1 MNRNLIRH
9 ELSKIFGN
17 PIFALALILA
27 TAISMAAAIEA
38 WWTLEAERKQL
49 LSFGYGIGLQSQT
62 YLGQTRESSFGNW
75 IVVSANAP
83 LSASVFFYA
92 LPLLAML
99 AGSWSCLF
107 ERLSGYDMQICTRV
121 SRKAYVNVKMLS
133 AFLSAFTVTAI
144 PLLVNFL
151 IVSMLFPAYLPRVD
165 ESTYVGLYLHSY
177 FSGLF
182 YSHPLSYVLAY
193 TLFDAVTLGTLS
205 MAVTGFSILFRSRI
219 KAIIVPYLLMVAW
232 HFANGWIFG
241 VMACVG
247 FNCNILN
254 SIRSESLNN
263 WPDIR
268 AGFAEIILL
277 TLASLAFSGAW
288 KRREVV

>member
-1 MNRNLIRH
+1 
-9 ELSKIFGN
+9 
-17 PIFALALILA
+17 
-27 TAISMAAAIEA
+27 MAAAIEA
-38 WWTLEAERKQL
+38 WWTLEIERKQL

-83 LSASVFFYA
+83 LLASLFFYS

-99 AGSWSCLF
+99 AGSWSCLP
-107 ERLSGYDMQICTRV
+107 ERLSGYEAQICTRV
-121 SRKAYVNVKMLS
+121 SRNSYVNVKMLS
-133 AFLSAFTVTAI
+133 AFLSAFAVTAI

-182 YSHPLSYVLAY
+182 YSRPLLYVLVY
-193 TLFDAVTLGTLS
+193 TLFDAVTLGVLS
-205 MAVTGFSILFRSRI
+205 MVVTGLSVVFRSRI
-219 KAIIVPYLLMVAW
+219 KAMVVPYLIMVAW
-232 HFANGWIFG
+232 HFVNDWIFS
-241 VMACVG
+241 VLSCVG

-268 AGFAEIILL
+268 AGVAEIILL
-277 TLASLAFSGAW
+277 FVFSLISARFL

>member
-1 MNRNLIRH
+1 MNQKLARY
-9 ELSKIFGN
+9 ELSKTIRRPAF
-17 PIFALALILA
+17 ILALLIA
-27 TAISMAAAIEA
+27 VAVAIAAA
-38 WWTLEAERKQL
+38 LEPWANLEKERHNL
-49 LSFGYGIGLQSQT
+49 LSFGYGVGVQAEN

-121 SRKAYVNVKMLS
+121 SRNAYVNVKMLS
-133 AFLSAFTVTAI
+133 AFLSAFAVTAI

-151 IVSMLFPAYLPRVD
+151 IVSILFPAYLPRVD

-182 YSHPLSYVLAY
+182 YSRPLLYVLVY
-193 TLFDAVTLGTLS
+193 TLFDAVALGVLS
-205 MAVTGFSILFRSRI
+205 MAVTGLSVVFRSRI
-219 KAIIVPYLLMVAW
+219 KAMVVPYLIMVAW
-232 HFANGWIFG
+232 HFVNDWIFS
-241 VMACVG
+241 VLSCVG

-268 AGFAEIILL
+268 AGVAEIILL
-277 TLASLAFSGAW
+277 FVFSLISARFL